1 MKSNSKQDERI
12 ATITFS
18 SVYPHYV
25 SKVVK
30 KGRTIEEL
38 TKVITWLTALEFVE
52 IEKAITD
59 KLTFQELF
67 EKSTINKNASL
78 IKGSICGYKVQEI
91 KNPLTKKVRMLD
103 KLVDELA
110 KGKSLEKILR

>member
-12 ATITFS
+12 ATMTFS

-38 TKVITWLTALEFVE
+38 IRVITWLTALEFVE
-52 IEKAITD
+52 IEKD
-59 KLTFQELF
+59 NYRQP
-67 EKSTINKNASL
+67 KNRAL
-78 IKGSICGYKVQEI
+78 
-91 KNPLTKKVRMLD
+91 
-103 KLVDELA
+103 
-110 KGKSLEKILR
+110 

>member
-12 ATITFS
+12 ATMTFS

-38 TKVITWLTALEFVE
+38 TSVITWLTALEFVE

-78 IKGSICGYKVQEI
+78 IQGSICGYKVQEI

-110 KGKSLEKILR
+110 KGKSLEKIFR